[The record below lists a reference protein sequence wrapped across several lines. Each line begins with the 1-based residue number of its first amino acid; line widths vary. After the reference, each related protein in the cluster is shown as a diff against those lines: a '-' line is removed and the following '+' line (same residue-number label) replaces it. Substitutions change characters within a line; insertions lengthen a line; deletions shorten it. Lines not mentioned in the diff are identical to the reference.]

1 MIFCIIFF
9 FFFISGLMTGNI
21 ETVFI
26 SIPTGIWIGAIM
38 QIAWHEAKVKVNN
51 IEKVH
56 KMRIEKE
63 KQDQYDNYWGII
75 EYDDK

>member
-1 MIFCIIFF
+1 MIFGIIFLIC
-9 FFFISGLMTGNI
+9 FISGLMTGNI

-26 SIPTGIWIGAIM
+26 SISTGIWIGAIM

-51 IEKVH
+51 IEEVH

-63 KQDQYDNYWGII
+63 KQEQYDNYWGII